1 MESQLTSLWLSII
14 LEKLSMMYEK
24 LSVTTILNLFYK
36 GVWKFKRNNIC
47 GKALKSRRYKKD
59 SVNDWQT
66 FRDDF

>member
-1 MESQLTSLWLSII
+1 MCIIDFMYNTDDYQEHTVI

-47 GKALKSRRYKKD
+47 GKALKSR
-59 SVNDWQT
+59 
-66 FRDDF
+66 